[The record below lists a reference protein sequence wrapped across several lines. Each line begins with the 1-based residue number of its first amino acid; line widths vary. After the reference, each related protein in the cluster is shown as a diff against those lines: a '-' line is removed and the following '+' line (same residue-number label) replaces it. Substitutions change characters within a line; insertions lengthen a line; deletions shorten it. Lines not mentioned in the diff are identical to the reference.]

1 VSSKTIP
8 SDATG
13 LYAWTPS
20 LRSEDYLFATYRI
33 ATVLD
38 PHRAAIGMAAE
49 QSVNAT
55 SIQGFVTPEMVEG
68 WTIRVRRVTDLG
80 KASGTVQPF
89 LLFTDT
95 YHHAIEMERERA
107 CEVELAYPLRL
118 FSGKPNQLFN
128 SLIGELPRLGFL
140 TQFQLASARL
150 PNGVFGSG
158 PAFGRQGILDRL
170 GQRRGPLLCRAMRPA
185 MGLDLRTMGRLNYEV
200 LRHGFHLVKDDE
212 LQVFASNDDFR
223 NHVSTMVDIRDR
235 ASRDS
240 GERKGYICTLLCE
253 PAELAER
260 WEIAKSMGV
269 DGVLV
274 APFIQGLGTLASL
287 AAERSLPILAHN
299 TFSELL
305 SRYERWGIEDAV
317 LFGWLR
323 NLGADWTVTP
333 PYFGEPHSDSELVA
347 RVRYAA
353 GPERDDQKPAMLI
366 MQGGKHPEELPLY
379 LDAAGGADFMLI
391 VASWVD
397 RHPLGLVQGVREFR
411 TAIDSLGTPAS
422 APQPSFA

>member
-1 VSSKTIP
+1 MSSKTIP
-8 SDATG
+8 RDTTG
-13 LYAWTPS
+13 QYAWTPS

-55 SIQGFVTPEMVEG
+55 SIEGFVTPDMVES

-80 KASGTVQPF
+80 KVSGGVKPF

-95 YHHAIEMERERA
+95 YHHASEMEHERA

-118 FSGKPNQLFN
+118 FSGKPNQILN
-128 SLIGELPRLGFL
+128 YVVGELPRLGFL
-140 TQFQLASARL
+140 TQFQLTSAHL
-150 PNGVFGSG
+150 PYGVFGSG
-158 PAFGRQGILDRL
+158 PAFGRGGILERL
-170 GQRRGPLLCRAMRPA
+170 GQRQGPLLCRAMRPA
-185 MGLDLRTMGRLNYEV
+185 TGLDLRTMARLNYEV

-212 LQVFASNDDFR
+212 LQVFATNEAFR
-223 NHVSTMVDIRDR
+223 THVATMVDIRDR

-240 GERKGYICTLLCE
+240 GERKGYVCTLLCE
-253 PAELAER
+253 PAELADR
-260 WEIAKSMGV
+260 WQIAKSLGV

-299 TFSELL
+299 TFAELI
-305 SRYERWGIEDAV
+305 SRHERWGIEDTV
-317 LFGWLR
+317 LSGWLR
-323 NLGADWTVTP
+323 SLGADWTVTP
-333 PYFGEPHSDSELVA
+333 PYFGEPHSDGALVA
-347 RVRYAA
+347 RVRHAA
-353 GPERDDQKPAMLI
+353 GPDRDDQKPLMLI
-366 MQGGKHPEELPLY
+366 LQGGKHPEDLPMY
-379 LDAAGGADFMLI
+379 LEAAGCSDFMLI

-397 RHPLGLVQGVREFR
+397 SHPLGLAHGAREFR
-411 TAIDSLGTPAS
+411 TAIDALAARPRT
-422 APQPSFA
+422 PQPSPA